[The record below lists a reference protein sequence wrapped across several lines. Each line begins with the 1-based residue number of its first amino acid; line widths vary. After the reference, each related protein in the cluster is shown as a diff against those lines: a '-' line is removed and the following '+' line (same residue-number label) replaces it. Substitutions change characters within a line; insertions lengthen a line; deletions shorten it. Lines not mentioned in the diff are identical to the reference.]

1 MRIIYFSL
9 SLLLCFLVF
18 IPFAKAQDI
27 AEDVATDI
35 SIDAKEVPDG
45 SIISLSDGKYR
56 LSSIPYDGTVYGVVV
71 NKPAVAFKSI
81 GRVGVHSVVTSGKTM
96 VRVSTKNGI
105 IQKGDLITTSTIPG
119 VAQKVKE
126 NGYIVG
132 IAEEEYTNS
141 DPEKIGMI
149 YTSLHLNFGTLS
161 SGLRENLIS
170 SLLQGARAPFS
181 SPINALRY
189 IISGFIATMSFG
201 GGFWFFG
208 RASTRGVE
216 AVGRNPLAR
225 KYILLSVFM
234 NVFITIGVM
243 AFGVALA
250 YIVLVI

>member
-1 MRIIYFSL
+1 MKIFYL
-9 SLLLCFLVF
+9 SLVAILFIFVF
-18 IPFAKAQDI
+18 VPFVKAQNI
-27 AEDVATDI
+27 AEGIATDI
-35 SIDAKEVPDG
+35 TVDDKEVPEG

-56 LSSIPYDGTVYGVVV
+56 LSTIPYDGTVYGVVV
-71 NKPAVAFKSI
+71 RIPAVAFKTV
-81 GRVGVHSVVTSGKTM
+81 GREGMHSVVTSGKTM
-96 VRVSTKNGI
+96 VRVSTKNGV
-105 IQKGDLITTSTIPG
+105 IQKGDLITTSSIPG

-132 IAEEEYTNS
+132 IAEEEYTES
-141 DPEKIGMI
+141 DPDKIGLI

-189 IISGFIATMSFG
+189 VVAGFIATLSFG

-225 KYILLSVFM
+225 RYILVSVLM
-234 NVFITIGVM
+234 NVMITIGVM
-243 AFGVALA
+243 GFGVALA
-250 YIVLVI
+250 YMVLVI

>member
-1 MRIIYFSL
+1 MKIFYL
-9 SLLLCFLVF
+9 SLISAICFF
-18 IPFAKAQDI
+18 IFVPFVKAQNI
-27 AEDVATDI
+27 AEGVASDI
-35 SIDAKEVPDG
+35 TIEDKNVPEG

-56 LSSIPYDGTVYGVVV
+56 LSNIPYDGTVYGVVV
-71 NKPAVAFKSI
+71 KLPAVAFKTI
-81 GRVGVHSVVTSGKTM
+81 GLEGVHSVITSGKTM
-96 VRVSTKNGI
+96 VRVSTKNGT
-105 IQKGDLITTSTIPG
+105 IQKGDLITSSTIPG

-132 IAEEEYTNS
+132 IAEEEYTES
-141 DPEKIGMI
+141 DPEKIGLI

-189 IISGFIATMSFG
+189 IVAGFIATLSFG

-225 KYILLSVFM
+225 RYILLSVFM
-234 NVFITIGVM
+234 NVMITIGVM
-243 AFGVALA
+243 GFGVALA
-250 YIVLVI
+250 YMVLVI